1 MYVFPEICENLIN
14 NKQKLLKEN
23 FKKFL
28 SNYPV
33 ALGLENIK
41 CVFCDDVGEDTD
53 DAVERGLA
61 FRGEG
66 ATIALAKKDIQ
77 LVLGYVSNEQIGGLL

>member
-1 MYVFPEICENLIN
+1 MWALAKNSMAEI
-14 NKQKLLKEN
+14 KLLKDN
-23 FKKFL
+23 FKNFISK
-28 SNYPV
+28 YPE

-41 CVFCDDVGEDTD
+41 CVFCDDVGEDTEE
-53 DAVERGLA
+53 AVERSLA

-77 LVLGYVSNEQIGGLL
+77 TVLGYVSNEQIGGLL